1 MSIFLIIL
9 SCLLWAFSLWLLRGR
24 QIAAPAVSYAALV
37 VLSLAK
43 ENGWQILPINLTML
57 TGWLCMTLVVMFAC
71 YLQPAAVRAQTKGWG
86 YITLGALV
94 GMVAGLL
101 GSSLS
106 VSISVLYGIMI
117 LATVAGIFLGFLFYT
132 NTPDGRPIA
141 PGSGHFF
148 RYLLA
153 KGFPTAIT
161 VMQGGV
167 ALVLLL
173 ALHSR

>member
-1 MSIFLIIL
+1 MAIFLIIV
-9 SCLLWAFSLWLLRGR
+9 SCLLWLASLWLLRAR
-24 QIAAPAVSYAALV
+24 QIAEPAASVVALLL
-37 VLSLAK
+37 LSFARK
-43 ENGWQILPINLTML
+43 NGWQLLPINITML

-86 YITLGALV
+86 YFTGGALA
-94 GMVAGLL
+94 GMVVGLL

-106 VSISVLYGIMI
+106 ANISIHYGIMI
-117 LATVAGIFLGFLFYT
+117 LGTIAGIFLGFLLYT

-141 PGSGHFF
+141 PRSGHFF
-148 RYLLA
+148 KYLLA

-161 VMQGGV
+161 VMQAGV

-173 ALHSR
+173 ALYN